1 MVTRGSSSLFDTLT
15 NAEGVVASQ
24 STFAASTAANASDNT
39 VQEERE
45 IEDDVSENE
54 IKSNSTVNQI
64 EVNMHTYLHV

>member
-1 MVTRGSSSLFDTLT
+1 M
-15 NAEGVVASQ
+15 ASQ
-24 STFAASTAANASDNT
+24 STFAASTAANSSDNT

-64 EVNMHTYLHV
+64 EVHMHTYLHINRF